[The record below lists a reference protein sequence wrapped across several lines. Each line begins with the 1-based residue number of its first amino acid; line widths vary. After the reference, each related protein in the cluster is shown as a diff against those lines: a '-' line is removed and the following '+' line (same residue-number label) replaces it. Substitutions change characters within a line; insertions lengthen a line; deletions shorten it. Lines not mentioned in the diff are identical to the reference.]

1 MNTTRTDPSS
11 TSNRLRDEVSAAP
24 SCARESQNETEPES
38 LERQFVRSVFNQPGD
53 ARMPYRPT
61 SLEPKLKP
69 RDPATVP
76 PIDRVLRALNAAGC
90 DWRCSRDVDQW
101 VAQCPTHDDT
111 RPSLVIRRNHDGSVW
126 LKCWSG
132 ACSKEGI
139 LAELGLEWR
148 DLWEASER
156 DFDRAKPVV
165 RPLLPAHLR
174 RAMVDLLWLDDERR
188 AA

>member
-24 SCARESQNETEPES
+24 SCARESQNETEPER

-53 ARMPYRPT
+53 AQMPYRPA

-69 RDPATVP
+69 RDPATVA

-126 LKCWSG
+126 LKCW
-132 ACSKEGI
+132 AECSKEGI

-165 RPLLPAHLR
+165 RPLLPPHLR
-174 RAMVDLLWLDDERR
+174 RAMVDLLRLDDERR